1 MTEEEIIKNLY
12 AALTQFG
19 KAIQDYQ
26 ELLTTKIKDD
36 PNFALDTFSKMEGK
50 ERTAVLEFLYGTEQ
64 N

>member
-26 ELLTTKIKDD
+26 ELLTTKIK
-36 PNFALDTFSKMEGK
+36 
-50 ERTAVLEFLYGTEQ
+50 EQ
-64 N
+64 ETVSDAWFKHK